1 MTRKVF
7 ICQNFSVEHNST
19 LNEKHIYFRETYDVD
34 LSTFNFNSSI
44 EEEKVYNEVIQ
55 GIGYDI
61 LKGLF
66 DPLEIKHAR
75 ETILYLISKQGSKAT
90 HFQVCLSSL
99 ITIKP

>member
-1 MTRKVF
+1 M
-7 ICQNFSVEHNST
+7 
-19 LNEKHIYFRETYDVD
+19 YFREIYDVD

-99 ITIKP
+99 INIKPWSCIRYRIEF

>member
-1 MTRKVF
+1 M
-7 ICQNFSVEHNST
+7 
-19 LNEKHIYFRETYDVD
+19 YFRETYDVD

-90 HFQVCLSSL
+90 HFQVCLSSF
-99 ITIKP
+99 INFNIKPCSCIRY

>member
-1 MTRKVF
+1 M
-7 ICQNFSVEHNST
+7 
-19 LNEKHIYFRETYDVD
+19 YFRETYDVD

-44 EEEKVYNEVIQ
+44 EEEKVYTEVIQ

-90 HFQVCLSSL
+90 HFQVCLSRANSC
-99 ITIKP
+99 KSQ

>member
-1 MTRKVF
+1 ML
-7 ICQNFSVEHNST
+7 E
-19 LNEKHIYFRETYDVD
+19 
-34 LSTFNFNSSI
+34 SI

-66 DPLEIKHAR
+66 DPLEIRHAR

-99 ITIKP
+99 ITIKPWSCNWILEMIFTNHF

>member
-1 MTRKVF
+1 M
-7 ICQNFSVEHNST
+7 
-19 LNEKHIYFRETYDVD
+19 YFRETYDVD

-44 EEEKVYNEVIQ
+44 EEEKVYNEVIE

-90 HFQVCLSSL
+90 HFQVCLIDNYFFVFL
-99 ITIKP
+99 DKYLYIFKKNNYM